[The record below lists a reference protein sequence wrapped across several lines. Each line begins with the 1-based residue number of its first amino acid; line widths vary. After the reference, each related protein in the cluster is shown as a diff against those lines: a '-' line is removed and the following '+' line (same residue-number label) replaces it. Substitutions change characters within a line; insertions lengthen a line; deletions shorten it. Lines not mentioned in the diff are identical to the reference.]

1 MKRIWRMGA
10 GVLLAGWA
18 GMAAAQD
25 WTRPNGD
32 GEATRFSR
40 AGQITPGNIAR
51 LRELWVFHMKPA
63 AAAVAAPN
71 AADRAQAAA
80 EQAGPPPGAPRFPGF
95 FGNGRFSASE
105 TAPLVIGARMYVG
118 TPYGQVVAL
127 DAASGKAIWTHDL
140 PKGVQPAR
148 RGWIIGQ
155 VKKAQA
161 RRCSSGAATG
171 GSMRCVWPMDSRW
184 RGLAKTVRSI

>member
-18 GMAAAQD
+18 GMAAAQE

-63 AAAVAAPN
+63 AAAAAAQCRRPGPGRRRAGRAAAAPPC
-71 AADRAQAAA
+71 ARVSPASSAMGAS
-80 EQAGPPPGAPRFPGF
+80 APRKP
-95 FGNGRFSASE
+95 R
-105 TAPLVIGARMYVG
+105 L
-118 TPYGQVVAL
+118 
-127 DAASGKAIWTHDL
+127 W
-140 PKGVQPAR
+140 
-148 RGWIIGQ
+148 
-155 VKKAQA
+155 
-161 RRCSSGAATG
+161 
-171 GSMRCVWPMDSRW
+171 
-184 RGLAKTVRSI
+184 